1 MRFIVVQ
8 FEFHDRSVSKHLP
21 VSGIEMFHAAQGQNE
36 TRAPIRAMTVMDI
49 NGVSTV
55 VAAYMCTT
63 LITVPV
69 ADLQDGAN
77 ITGRTIA

>member
-21 VSGIEMFHAAQGQNE
+21 VSGIEMFHAAHGQNE

-49 NGVSTV
+49 LMESAPLWRPTC
-55 VAAYMCTT
+55 A
-63 LITVPV
+63 P
-69 ADLQDGAN
+69 
-77 ITGRTIA
+77 R

>member
-1 MRFIVVQ
+1 
-8 FEFHDRSVSKHLP
+8 
-21 VSGIEMFHAAQGQNE
+21 MFHAAHGQNE

-49 NGVSTV
+49 DGVSTV